1 MEITDVRI
9 RKLFSGGPMK
19 AIVSVTF
26 DGEFAVHDIKI
37 ISAADRCF
45 IVMPSKKG
53 ADGSNRDICHP
64 IVSSFREEL
73 EARVMDAYKIA
84 VETDAGAGDKNIDII
99 EQDSFGD
106 SREIDVN
113 G

>member
-9 RKLFSGGPMK
+9 RKIFSGGPMK

-73 EARVMDAYKIA
+73 ETQVLNAYQRA
-84 VETDAGAGDKNIDII
+84 VEAGAVVIDADGDSEGSDILEIDI
-99 EQDSFGD
+99 
-106 SREIDVN
+106 N